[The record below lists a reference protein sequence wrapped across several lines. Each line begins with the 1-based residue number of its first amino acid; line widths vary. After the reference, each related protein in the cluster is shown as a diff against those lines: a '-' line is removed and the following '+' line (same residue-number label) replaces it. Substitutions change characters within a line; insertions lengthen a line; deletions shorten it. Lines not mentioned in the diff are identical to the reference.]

1 MTFKLTN
8 AEFCIC
14 NLSKLQ
20 LCITISTLGMN
31 PWQDLTTQST
41 LQIYAT
47 TNSTSIQ
54 FQVKLKGDF
63 KHIAR
68 RIVVAI
74 NMQTKQQ
81 CSP

>member
-1 MTFKLTN
+1 MSFKLTYTK
-8 AEFCIC
+8 FYIC
-14 NLSKLQ
+14 NLFKLQ
-20 LCITISTLGMN
+20 LCTTISTLGMN
-31 PWQDLTTQST
+31 PWQDLRAQST
-41 LQIYAT
+41 LQIYAR

-54 FQVKLKGDF
+54 SQVKLKVNF

-68 RIVVAI
+68 IIMLAI

>member
-8 AEFCIC
+8 DFFCIC
-14 NLSKLQ
+14 NLNKLQ

-47 TNSTSIQ
+47 TNATSIQ
-54 FQVKLKGDF
+54 SQVK
-63 KHIAR
+63 AQR
-68 RIVVAI
+68 
-74 NMQTKQQ
+74 
-81 CSP
+81 

>member
-1 MTFKLTN
+1 
-8 AEFCIC
+8 
-14 NLSKLQ
+14 
-20 LCITISTLGMN
+20 MN